1 MPGTAP
7 HQNSPLDPVAFEVIR
22 HRLLG
27 ITDEQAARL
36 CSISGSKHV
45 TEMSDYNVGLYLA
58 DGSVATMGRTILFH
72 SSSMAAMVR
81 HIVADCAENP
91 GIGPGDMFVVNNPWK
106 GSVHGPDMGLVA
118 PYFADGELIFWS
130 GAMMHMADIGGMR
143 AGSMG
148 LDATESYQ
156 EGLLMPPVK
165 LVEAGVV
172 RNDIW
177 NLILSQTR
185 AAAAMALDLKGLM
198 AANHAASDGLDK
210 LIAQYGAAT
219 LMAVM
224 SRLIEL
230 SEEHMRRRLRQLP
243 DATIQAVGRLD
254 RNATTGE
261 IPVVKVELRKA
272 GDQLT
277 FDYSSSSAQVPDA
290 TNCTWGGLMAGLSAA
305 LLPTVAYDI
314 PWNEGLYKPITV
326 VCPEG
331 RICNA
336 RRPAAVSGNIAGA
349 VWEVEIATLTALSKL
364 LACSDTYAGEAQASP
379 AGRPSALNFFGV
391 NQHGEHFTGRT
402 YDVLA
407 SGAGAYADHDGVNA
421 QGHHNIERVRI
432 SNIEALE
439 LDFPVMY
446 LSRGLAQSPAGAGR
460 TRGGQSLE
468 AVMVSHK
475 GRPSVGPVAGAWDV
489 PDSEGLY
496 GGYPGP
502 ETTTYLISGS
512 NARELLAG
520 GTVPVEHQLV
530 GQTVAGPAAPRV
542 RPLAEDDVLVWRGTA
557 GAGWGDPLERPVAD
571 LQRDLDTG
579 AISAACAE
587 QVYGARLRDG
597 SVDAEAT
604 EAQRAEIR
612 AWRSSW
618 AVTRQAAPAW
628 AGQLDR
634 VAPLG
639 DVLEYVRDEAG
650 EHFVRCVCGIVLS
663 PAAENWRDY
672 AGVHVAAD
680 GWEGIGLRVNRALE
694 LRSYCCPSCLR
705 LLSVDC
711 CAVGEPHPHDVQL
724 HFSGARPDAA
734 I

>member
-1 MPGTAP
+1 MSGIAA
-7 HQNSPLDPVAFEVIR
+7 QQESALDPIAFEVIR

-81 HIVADCAENP
+81 HVVADCAENP
-91 GIGPGDMFVVNNPWK
+91 GINPGDMFIVNNPWK

-118 PYFADGELIFWS
+118 PYFADGKLIFWS

-148 LDATESYQ
+148 LDATESFQ

-165 LVEAGVV
+165 LIEAGVV
-172 RNDIW
+172 RKDIW

-198 AANHAASDGLDK
+198 AANHAATDGLDK
-210 LIAQYGAAT
+210 LISQYGATT

-230 SEEHMRRRLRQLP
+230 SEERMRRRLRQLP
-243 DATIQAVGRLD
+243 DATIRAVGRLE
-254 RNATTGE
+254 AITATGE
-261 IPVVKVELRKA
+261 IPVVALQLRKE

-277 FDYSSSSAQVPDA
+277 FDYSASSAQVPDA

-336 RRPAAVSGNIAGA
+336 SRPAAVSGNISGA

-364 LACSDTYAGEAQASP
+364 LACSDIYAGEAQASP
-379 AGRPSALNFFGV
+379 AGRPIALNFFGV
-391 NQHGEHFTGRT
+391 NQHGERFTGRT

-407 SGAGAYADHDGVNA
+407 SGAGAYSSHDGVNV
-421 QGHHNIERVRI
+421 QGHHNIERVRV

-439 LDFPVMY
+439 LDFPIMY
-446 LSRGLAQSPAGAGR
+446 LNRGLAQSPAGAGR
-460 TRGGQSLE
+460 TRGGQSLGGMI
-468 AVMVSHK
+468 VRHK
-475 GRPSVGPVAGAWDV
+475 GQTSVAPAAGAWDV
-489 PDSEGLY
+489 PDSAGMF
-496 GGYPGP
+496 GGQPGP
-502 ETTTYLISGS
+502 ETTTYVISGS
-512 NARELLAG
+512 NVRDLLAG
-520 GTVPVEHQLV
+520 GTVPAEHQLV
-530 GQTVAGPAAPRV
+530 GQAGADPAAPRV
-542 RPLAEDDVLVWRGTA
+542 RPLAQDDVLVWRGTA
-557 GAGWGDPLERPVAD
+557 GAGWGDPIERLAGD
-571 LQRDLDTG
+571 LQLDLDSG
-579 AISAACAE
+579 AISATSAE
-587 QVYGARLRDG
+587 RVYGARLRDG
-597 SVDAEAT
+597 RIDTEAT
-604 EAQRAEIR
+604 EAKRQEIR
-612 AWRSSW
+612 AWRRSW
-618 AVTRQAAPAW
+618 AVTRDEAPAP
-628 AGQLDR
+628 AGRLDR

-650 EHFVRCVCGIVLS
+650 AYFVRCGCGAVLA

-672 AGVHVAAD
+672 AGVQVAND
-680 GWEGIGLRVNRALE
+680 GAEDIGLRVNPALE
-694 LRSYCCPSCLR
+694 LRNYCCPECSR

-711 CAVGEPHPHDVQL
+711 CAAGEPHPHDVEL
-724 HFSGARPDAA
+724 DFSGSKA
-734 I
+734 

>member
-1 MPGTAP
+1 MPGIAP
-7 HQNSPLDPVAFEVIR
+7 HQEPALDPVAFEVIR

-91 GIGPGDMFVVNNPWK
+91 GINPGDMFIVNNPWK

-148 LDATESYQ
+148 LDATESFQ

-165 LVEAGVV
+165 LVEGGVV

-219 LMAVM
+219 LMTVM

-230 SEEHMRRRLRQLP
+230 SEEHLRRRLRQLP
-243 DATIQAVGRLD
+243 DATIRAMGRLD
-254 RNATTGE
+254 YNTATGE
-261 IPVVKVELRKA
+261 IPVVAVELRKE

-277 FDYSSSSAQVPDA
+277 FDYSGSSAQAPDA

-314 PWNEGLYKPITV
+314 PWNEGLYKPIEV

-336 RRPAAVSGNIAGA
+336 SRPAAVSGNISGA
-349 VWEVEIATLTALSKL
+349 VWEVEIATLTAISKL
-364 LACSDTYAGEAQASP
+364 LACSDIYAGEAQASP
-379 AGRPSALNFFGV
+379 AGRPSALTFFGM
-391 NQHGEHFTGRT
+391 NQHGERFTGRT

-407 SGAGAYADHDGVNA
+407 SGAGAYASHDGVNA

-439 LDFPVMY
+439 LDFPIMY
-446 LSRGLAQSPAGAGR
+446 LSRGLAGSPAGAGR
-460 TRGGQSLE
+460 SRGGQSLR

-475 GRPSVGPVAGAWDV
+475 GRPSVAPVAGTWDV
-489 PDSEGLY
+489 PDSAGMF
-496 GGYPGP
+496 GGHPGS
-502 ETTTYLISGS
+502 ETTTYLINDS
-512 NARELLAG
+512 NVRELMAG
-520 GTVPVEHQLV
+520 GTVPAEHQIV
-530 GQTVAGPAAPRV
+530 GKTVTDPAAPRV
-542 RPLAEDDVLVWRGTA
+542 RQLAEDDVLVWRGTA
-557 GAGWGDPLERPVAD
+557 GAGWGDPIERPAGE
-571 LQRDLDTG
+571 LQRDLDSG
-579 AISAACAE
+579 AISAVTAE
-587 QVYGARLRDG
+587 RVYGARVRDG
-597 SVDAEAT
+597 KVDPEAT
-604 EAQRAEIR
+604 EARRAEIR
-612 AWRSSW
+612 AWRRSW
-618 AVTRQAAPAW
+618 AVSREELPAH
-628 AGQLDR
+628 AGQLER

-639 DVLEYVRDEAG
+639 DVLEYTRDESGAY
-650 EHFVRCVCGIVLS
+650 FIRCGCGAVLA

-672 AGVHVAAD
+672 AGVHVAHD
-680 GWEGIGLRVNRALE
+680 GFEDIGLRVNQGLE
-694 LRSYCCPSCLR
+694 LRSYCCPSCSR

-711 CAVGEPHPHDVQL
+711 CAAGEPHPYDVEL
-724 HFSGARPDAA
+724 DFSGARA
-734 I
+734 

>member
-7 HQNSPLDPVAFEVIR
+7 HQEPALDPVTFEVIR

-27 ITDEQAARL
+27 ITEEQAARL

-72 SSSMAAMVR
+72 SSSMASMVR

-91 GIGPGDMFVVNNPWK
+91 GINPGDMFIVNNPWK

-148 LDATESYQ
+148 LDATESFQ

-165 LVEAGVV
+165 LVDGGVV

-185 AAAAMALDLKGLM
+185 TAAAMALDLKGLM

-210 LIAQYGAAT
+210 LIAQYGATT

-224 SRLIEL
+224 GRLIEL
-230 SEEHMRRRLRQLP
+230 SEERMRRSLRQLP
-243 DATIQAVGRLD
+243 DATIRAVGRLD
-254 RNATTGE
+254 RNTATGE
-261 IPVVKVELRKA
+261 IPMVAVQLRKE

-277 FDYSSSSAQVPDA
+277 FDYSESSAQVPDA

-314 PWNEGLYKPITV
+314 PWNEGLYKPLTV

-336 RRPAAVSGNIAGA
+336 SRPAAVSGNIAGA
-349 VWEVEIATLTALSKL
+349 VWEVEIATLTAISKL
-364 LACSDTYAGEAQASP
+364 LACSATYAAEAQAGP
-379 AGRPSALNFFGV
+379 AGRPVALTFFGM
-391 NQHGEHFTGRT
+391 NQHSERFTGRT

-407 SGAGAYADHDGVNA
+407 SGGGGYSDHDGVNV

-439 LDFPVMY
+439 LDFPVIY
-446 LSRGLAQSPAGAGR
+446 LSRGLAKRTAGAGR
-460 TRGGQSLE
+460 SRGGQSLS
-468 AVMVSHK
+468 AVMVRHK
-475 GRPSVGPVAGAWDV
+475 GQTSVAPVAGAWDV
-489 PDSEGLY
+489 PDSAGMF

-502 ETTTYLISGS
+502 ETTTYVVSGS
-512 NARELLAG
+512 NVRKLMAA
-520 GTVPVEHQLV
+520 GTVPAEHQVV
-530 GQTVAGPAAPRV
+530 GQTVAGAAAPRM
-542 RPLAEDDVLVWRGTA
+542 RQLADDDVLVWQGTA
-557 GAGWGDPLERPVAD
+557 GAGWGDPIERPVAE
-571 LQRDLDTG
+571 LQHDLDSG
-579 AISAACAE
+579 AVSAVAAE
-587 QVYGARLRDG
+587 RVYGARLRDG
-597 SVDAEAT
+597 SIDAEAT
-604 EAQRAEIR
+604 QARRAEIR
-612 AWRSSW
+612 TERGGW
-618 AVTRQAAPAW
+618 AVTREGIPAQ
-628 AGQLDR
+628 AGQLVT

-639 DVLEYVRDEAG
+639 DVLEYARDEAG
-650 EHFVRCVCGIVLS
+650 AYFIRCGCGAAVA
-663 PAAENWRDY
+663 PATENWRDY
-672 AGVHVAAD
+672 AGVHVASD
-680 GWEGIGLRVNRALE
+680 GFEDFGLRLDPALE
-694 LRSYCCPSCLR
+694 LRSYCCPSCSR

-711 CAVGEPHPHDVQL
+711 CAVGEPHPHDVKVEL
-724 HFSGARPDAA
+724 SWLEARR
-734 I
+734 

>member
-7 HQNSPLDPVAFEVIR
+7 HRAAALDPVTFEVIR

-58 DGSVATMGRTILFH
+58 DGSVAIMGRTILFH
-72 SSSMAAMVR
+72 SSSMASMVR
-81 HIVADCAENP
+81 HIVADCADNP
-91 GIGPGDMFVVNNPWK
+91 GINPGDMFVVNNPWK

-156 EGLLMPPVK
+156 EGLLLPPVK
-165 LVEAGVV
+165 LVEGGVV

-210 LIAQYGAAT
+210 LIAHYGATT
-219 LMAVM
+219 LMTVM

-243 DATIQAVGRLD
+243 DATIRAVGRLD
-254 RNATTGE
+254 RNAATGE
-261 IPVVKVELRKA
+261 IPVVAVELRKE

-277 FDYSSSSAQVPDA
+277 LDYSGSSAQVPDA

-314 PWNEGLYKPITV
+314 PWNEGLYKPVTV

-336 RRPAAVSGNIAGA
+336 RRPAAVSANISGA

-364 LACSDTYAGEAQASP
+364 LGCSDTYAGEAQASP
-379 AGRPSALNFFGV
+379 AGRPSALTFFGV
-391 NQHGEHFTGRT
+391 NQHGEQFTGRT

-407 SGAGAYADHDGVNA
+407 SGAGAYADHDGVNT

-439 LDFPVMY
+439 LDFPVLY
-446 LSRGLAQSPAGAGR
+446 LSRGLAPSPAGAGR
-460 TRGGQSLE
+460 SRGGQSLG

-475 GRPSVGPVAGAWDV
+475 GRSSVGPVAGAWDV
-489 PDSEGLY
+489 PDSAGLH

-502 ETTTYLISGS
+502 ETTCYLISGS
-512 NARELLAG
+512 NVRELLAG
-520 GTVPVEHQLV
+520 GTVPAEYQLT
-530 GQTVAGPAAPRV
+530 GQAAAGPGAPRV
-542 RPLAEDDVLVWRGTA
+542 QALAEDDVLVWRGTA
-557 GAGWGDPLERPVAD
+557 GAGWGDPLERPVTD
-571 LQRDLDTG
+571 LQRDLDSG
-579 AISAACAE
+579 AVSAACAE
-587 QVYGARLRDG
+587 RVYGARLRDG
-597 SVDAEAT
+597 GIDAEAT
-604 EAQRAEIR
+604 AARRAEIR
-612 AWRSSW
+612 AGRRSW
-618 AVTRQAAPAW
+618 AVAREDAPAG
-628 AGQLDR
+628 AGRLNR

-639 DVLEYVRDEAG
+639 DVLEFVRDEAG
-650 EHFVRCVCGIVLS
+650 EHFVRCACGAVLA

-672 AGVHVAAD
+672 AGVHVAAGGFED
-680 GWEGIGLRVNRALE
+680 LGLRVNPALE
-694 LRSYCCPSCLR
+694 LRSYCCSSCSR

-711 CAVGEPHPHDVQL
+711 CAAGEPHPHDVRL
-724 HFSGARPDAA
+724 HFPGAAT
-734 I
+734 

>member
-1 MPGTAP
+1 MPGTAT
-7 HQNSPLDPVAFEVIR
+7 NRELALDPVAFEVIR

-81 HIVADCAENP
+81 HVVADCAENP
-91 GIGPGDMFVVNNPWK
+91 GINPGDMFIVNNPWK

-118 PYFADGELIFWS
+118 PYFADGELLFWS

-148 LDATESYQ
+148 LDATESFQ

-165 LVEAGVV
+165 LVEGGTV
-172 RNDIW
+172 RQDIW

-185 AAAAMALDLKGLM
+185 SAAAMALDLKGLM
-198 AANHAASDGLDK
+198 AANYAASDGLDK
-210 LIAQYGAAT
+210 LIAQYGAST
-219 LMAVM
+219 LMGVM

-230 SEEHMRRRLRQLP
+230 SEEHLRRRLRQLP
-243 DATIQAVGRLD
+243 DATISAVGRLE
-254 RNATTGE
+254 AIAATGE
-261 IPVVKVELRKA
+261 IPVVAVELRKV
-272 GDQLT
+272 GDQLI
-277 FDYSSSSAQVPDA
+277 FDYSGSSAQVPDA

-336 RRPAAVSGNIAGA
+336 ARPAAVSGNIAGA
-349 VWEVEIATLTALSKL
+349 VWEVEVATLTVLSKL
-364 LACSDTYAGEAQASP
+364 LACSDTYAAEAQASP
-379 AGRPSALNFFGV
+379 AGRPVALTFFGV
-391 NQHGEHFTGRT
+391 NQHGERFTGRT

-407 SGAGAYADHDGVNA
+407 SGAGAYASHDGVDT

-439 LDFPVMY
+439 LDFPVLY
-446 LSRGLAQSPAGAGR
+446 LSRNLAESPAGAGR
-460 TRGGQSLE
+460 SRGGQSLE

-475 GRPSVGPVAGAWDV
+475 GQTSVAPVAGAWDV
-489 PDSEGLY
+489 PDSAGLF
-496 GGYPGP
+496 GGHLGS
-502 ETTTYLISGS
+502 ETTAYVVSGS
-512 NARELLAG
+512 NVRELMASGSVPGEHWLAG
-520 GTVPVEHQLV
+520 QVL
-530 GQTVAGPAAPRV
+530 AGPGRPRMRQLAP
-542 RPLAEDDVLVWRGTA
+542 DDVLVWRGTA
-557 GAGWGDPLERPVAD
+557 GAGWGDPIERSAAD
-571 LQRDLDTG
+571 LQRDLNSG
-579 AISAACAE
+579 AISPKTAE
-587 QVYGARLRDG
+587 RVYGARFDADG
-597 SVDAEAT
+597 SIDADGTQAR
-604 EAQRAEIR
+604 RAEIR
-612 AWRSSW
+612 GQRRGW
-618 AVTRQAAPAW
+618 AVTRAAATGHC
-628 AGQLDR
+628 GQLTR

-639 DVLEYVRDEAG
+639 DVLEFARDEAG
-650 EHFVRCVCGIVLS
+650 KYFVRCGCGTILS
-663 PAAENWRDY
+663 AAAENWRDY
-672 AGVHVAAD
+672 AGVHVDSD
-680 GWEGIGLRVNRALE
+680 GYEDVGLRVNRALE
-694 LRSYCCPSCLR
+694 LRSYCCPGCSR

-711 CAVGEPHPHDVQL
+711 CAVGEPHPHDVKL
-724 HFSGARPDAA
+724 DFSGASA
-734 I
+734 

>member
-1 MPGTAP
+1 MSGIAP
-7 HQNSPLDPVAFEVIR
+7 PQESALDPIAFEVIR

-72 SSSMAAMVR
+72 SSSMASMVR
-81 HIVADCAENP
+81 HIVADCADNP
-91 GIGPGDMFVVNNPWK
+91 GIHPGDMFIVNNPWK

-148 LDATESYQ
+148 LDATESFQ

-165 LVEAGVV
+165 LVEGGVV

-198 AANHAASDGLDK
+198 AANYAASDGLDK
-210 LIAQYGAAT
+210 LIAQYGATT
-219 LMAVM
+219 LMGVM
-224 SRLIEL
+224 GRLIEL

-243 DATIQAVGRLD
+243 DATIRAVGRLD
-254 RNATTGE
+254 YNAATKE
-261 IPVVKVELRKA
+261 IPVVTVELRKE

-277 FDYSSSSAQVPDA
+277 FDYSGSSAQVPDA

-314 PWNEGLYKPITV
+314 PWNEGLYKPIEV
-326 VCPEG
+326 ICPEG

-336 RRPAAVSGNIAGA
+336 SRPAAVSGNISGA

-379 AGRPSALNFFGV
+379 AGRPSALTFFGV
-391 NQHGEHFTGRT
+391 NQHGERFTGRT

-407 SGAGAYADHDGVNA
+407 SGAGAYASHDGVNA

-446 LSRGLAQSPAGAGR
+446 LRRGLAESAAGAGR
-460 TRGGQSLE
+460 SRGGQSLE
-468 AVMVSHK
+468 AVMVRHK
-475 GRPSVGPVAGAWDV
+475 GQPSVAPVAGTWDV
-489 PDSEGLY
+489 PDSAGMF
-496 GGYPGP
+496 GGHLGS
-502 ETTTYLISGS
+502 ETTTYLINGS
-512 NARELLAG
+512 NVRELMAG
-520 GTVPVEHQLV
+520 GVVPVEHQFT
-530 GQTVAGPAAPRV
+530 GQKVTDPAAPRV
-542 RPLAEDDVLVWRGTA
+542 RPLAGDDVLVWRGTA
-557 GAGWGDPLERPVAD
+557 GAGWGDPIERPAAE
-571 LQRDLDTG
+571 LQSDLDGG
-579 AISAACAE
+579 AISSVSAE
-587 QVYGARLRDG
+587 RVYGAVVRDG
-597 SVDAEAT
+597 KIDAEAT
-604 EAQRAEIR
+604 EARRTEIR
-612 AWRSSW
+612 AWRRSW
-618 AVTRQAAPAW
+618 AASREGTPAPA
-628 AGQLDR
+628 GRLER

-650 EHFVRCVCGIVLS
+650 AYFTRCGCGAVLAR
-663 PAAENWRDY
+663 AAENWRDY
-672 AGVHVAAD
+672 AGVHVARD
-680 GWEGIGLRVNRALE
+680 GFEDIGLRVNNGLE
-694 LRSYCCPSCLR
+694 LRSYCCLSCSR

-711 CAVGEPHPHDVQL
+711 CAVGEPHPHDVEL
-724 HFSGARPDAA
+724 SFAGEKG
-734 I
+734 

>member
-1 MPGTAP
+1 MSGIATNRELA
-7 HQNSPLDPVAFEVIR
+7 LDPVAFEVIR

-72 SSSMAAMVR
+72 SSSMASMVR
-81 HIVADCAENP
+81 HVVADCAENP
-91 GIGPGDMFVVNNPWK
+91 GINPGDMFIVNNPWK

-148 LDATESYQ
+148 LDATESFQ

-172 RNDIW
+172 RQDIW

-185 AAAAMALDLKGLM
+185 TAAAMALDLKGLM
-198 AANHAASDGLDK
+198 AANFAASDGLDK
-210 LIAQYGAAT
+210 LIAQYGATT
-219 LMAVM
+219 LMGVM

-243 DATIQAVGRLD
+243 DATISAVGRLE
-254 RNATTGE
+254 AIAATGE
-261 IPVVKVELRKA
+261 IPVVAVQLRKE
-272 GDQLT
+272 GDQLI
-277 FDYSSSSAQVPDA
+277 FDYSGSSAQVPDA

-336 RRPAAVSGNIAGA
+336 ARPAAVSGNISGA
-349 VWEVEIATLTALSKL
+349 VWEVEVATLTAISKL
-364 LACSDTYAGEAQASP
+364 LACSDAFGAEAQASP
-379 AGRPSALNFFGV
+379 AGRPSALTFFGV
-391 NQHGEHFTGRT
+391 NQHSERFTGRT

-407 SGAGAYADHDGVNA
+407 SGAGAYASHDGVDT

-439 LDFPVMY
+439 LDFPIMY
-446 LSRGLAQSPAGAGR
+446 LSRGLAESAAGAGR
-460 TRGGQSLE
+460 SRGGQSLG
-468 AVMVSHK
+468 AVVVSHK
-475 GRPSVGPVAGAWDV
+475 GRPSVAPVAGAWDV
-489 PDSEGLY
+489 PDSAGLF
-496 GGYPGP
+496 GGHPGP
-502 ETTTYLISGS
+502 ETTTYVVSGS
-512 NARELLAG
+512 NARALMAG
-520 GTVPVEHQLV
+520 GSVPTEHQLT
-530 GQTVAGPAAPRV
+530 GQTVAGARAPRM
-542 RPLAEDDVLVWRGTA
+542 RQLAEDDVLVWLGTA
-557 GAGWGDPLERPVAD
+557 GAGWGDPLERPADD
-571 LQRDLDTG
+571 LQHDLDSG
-579 AISAACAE
+579 AISAVTAE
-587 QVYGARLRDG
+587 RVYGARFHADG
-597 SVDAEAT
+597 SIDAEGTQAR
-604 EAQRAEIR
+604 RAEILASR
-612 AWRSSW
+612 QGW
-618 AVTRQAAPAW
+618 AVTRGVAHDP
-628 AGQLDR
+628 AGQLTR

-639 DVLEYVRDEAG
+639 DVLEFARDEAG
-650 EHFVRCVCGIVLS
+650 GYFVRCGCGAVLA

-672 AGVHVAAD
+672 AGVQVAGD
-680 GWEGIGLRVNRALE
+680 GIEDIGLRLNGALE
-694 LRSYCCPSCLR
+694 LRSYCCPSCSR

-711 CAVGEPHPHDVQL
+711 CGAGEPHPHDVKL
-724 HFSGARPDAA
+724 DFSGSAA
-734 I
+734 

>member
-1 MPGTAP
+1 MSGIAP
-7 HQNSPLDPVAFEVIR
+7 HRDPALHPVAFEVIR

-81 HIVADCAENP
+81 HIMADCAENP
-91 GIGPGDMFVVNNPWK
+91 GINPGDMFVVNNPWK

-118 PYFADGELIFWS
+118 PHFADGELIFWS

-148 LDATESYQ
+148 LDATESFQ

-165 LVEAGVV
+165 LVEAGVL

-177 NLILSQTR
+177 NLILAQTR

-198 AANHAASDGLDK
+198 AANHAASDGLGK
-210 LIAQYGAAT
+210 LTARYGATT

-230 SEEHMRRRLRQLP
+230 SEEHLRRRLRQLP
-243 DATIQAVGRLD
+243 DATIRAMGRLD
-254 RNATTGE
+254 YTAAIGG
-261 IPVVKVELRKA
+261 IPVVAVELRKEA
-272 GDQLT
+272 DQLT
-277 FDYSSSSAQVPDA
+277 FDYSGSSAQVPDA

-305 LLPTVAYDI
+305 LLPAIAYDI

-336 RRPAAVSGNIAGA
+336 TRPAAVSGNISGA

-379 AGRPSALNFFGV
+379 AGRPSALTFFGV
-391 NQHGEHFTGRT
+391 NQHGERFTGRT

-407 SGAGAYADHDGVNA
+407 SGAGAYASHDGVNA

-439 LDFPVMY
+439 LDFPIMY
-446 LSRGLAQSPAGAGR
+446 LSRGLAASAAGAGR
-460 TRGGQSLE
+460 SRGGQSLA

-475 GRPSVGPVAGAWDV
+475 GQPSAGPVAGAWDV
-489 PDSEGLY
+489 PDSAGLF
-496 GGYPGP
+496 GGHPGP
-502 ETTTYLISGS
+502 QTTTYLISGS
-512 NARELLAG
+512 NARELLAA
-520 GTVPVEHQLV
+520 GTVPAEHQLT
-530 GQTVAGPAAPRV
+530 GQIAADSAAPRV
-542 RPLAEDDVLVWRGTA
+542 RQLTKDDVLVWRGTA
-557 GAGWGDPLERPVAD
+557 GAGWGDPIERPAGD
-571 LQRDLDTG
+571 LRRDLDSG
-579 AISAACAE
+579 AISAVSAE
-587 QVYGARLRDG
+587 RVYGAKVRGG
-597 SVDAEAT
+597 SIDAEAT
-604 EAQRAEIR
+604 DEQRAEIR
-612 AWRSSW
+612 AWRRSW
-618 AVTRQAAPAW
+618 AVTREGTPACT
-628 AGQLDR
+628 GRLER

-639 DVLEYVRDEAG
+639 DVLEYVRDEARG
-650 EHFVRCVCGIVLS
+650 YFVRCGCGTVLAS
-663 PAAENWRDY
+663 AADNWRDY
-672 AGVHVAAD
+672 AGVHVAVD
-680 GWEGIGLRVNRALE
+680 GFEDIGLRLNPALE
-694 LRSYCCPSCLR
+694 LRSYCCPGCSR

-711 CAVGEPHPHDVQL
+711 CAAGEPHPHDVEL
-724 HFSGARPDAA
+724 DFSRATG
-734 I
+734 